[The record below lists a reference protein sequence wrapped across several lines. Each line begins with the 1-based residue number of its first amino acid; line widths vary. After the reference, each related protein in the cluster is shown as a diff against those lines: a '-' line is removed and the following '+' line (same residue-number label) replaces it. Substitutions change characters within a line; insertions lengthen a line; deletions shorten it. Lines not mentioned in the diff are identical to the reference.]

1 MLVKIEARFLIF
13 PGTDF
18 RFPSTSVPPGTFF
31 RLCSPDTLARFNG
44 PLAAGKIGQGG
55 TKGNKRQEQKGTRDR
70 GIRSLPTT
78 NSWTRYCL
86 VDGGLCLSTKFGWI
100 RLCNFEDM
108 RVSAV
113 C

>member
-18 RFPSTSVPPGTFF
+18 HFPSTSVPPGTFF

-55 TKGNKRQEQKGTRDR
+55 TKGNKRQGD
-70 GIRSLPTT
+70 SLPP
-78 NSWTRYCL
+78 YHEFL
-86 VDGGLCLSTKFGWI
+86 DPLLFGGWWSVPFYKIWLH
-100 RLCNFEDM
+100 
-108 RVSAV
+108 SAV
-113 C
+113 